1 MSDDTKTIPHSNVIT
16 DEENTLEL
24 MGLVF
29 LVGLGYGGWVE
40 MNGIISTS
48 TNTKNTKK
56 KKKRKTSLGPHN
68 CKKKSQSKSV
78 MDAGGGT
85 GSIPFPTLSQRGQKK
100 IKIWDRTQKHYLTK
114 REKTVHPAL
123 PQKKKREK
131 HKKYEHIEH
140 GRGM

>member
-1 MSDDTKTIPHSNVIT
+1 MSDDTKTIPHSNVIA
-16 DEENTLEL
+16 EEDTLEL
-24 MGLVF
+24 MVLVF

-85 GSIPFPTLSQRGQKK
+85 GSNPLSLPPSLQKAKKK
-100 IKIWDRTQKHYLTK
+100 IKIWDRTQKHYLPYEERK
-114 REKTVHPAL
+114 DSSSCSPSKEKERKT
-123 PQKKKREK
+123 
-131 HKKYEHIEH
+131 
-140 GRGM
+140 